1 MSPSLQIAD
10 QNHFLPTVLTE
21 NVCPKPESTTLKKKK
36 KKLKSC
42 LQIPQAKMKSSD
54 KYPGHLMQAEKVCQ
68 TRNTP
73 GNVRTQP

>member
-36 KKLKSC
+36 KIKVMS
-42 LQIPQAKMKSSD
+42 ANSSGKD
-54 KYPGHLMQAEKVCQ
+54 EIK
-68 TRNTP
+68 
-73 GNVRTQP
+73 